1 MFLVGKYFSQL
12 ARWRRLAAAAVV
24 DVVIVVIVRPYDVS
38 ILEQMQIGSQQS

>member
-12 ARWRRLAAAAVV
+12 ARWRRLAVV
-24 DVVIVVIVRPYDVS
+24 DVVIVRPYDVS

>member
-24 DVVIVVIVRPYDVS
+24 DVVIVRPYDVS